1 VTVDAM
7 QLIWLIPLLP
17 ALAALVNGLAGVRFF
32 SRRTSGVLACLAILA
47 AFGLSVFAFVQLLA
61 RPVADRVH
69 DVVLATWVPRIP
81 VLLDT
86 GVLGGFSVTWGLRL
100 DALAAVMLLVVT
112 GIGSVIHVY
121 ATGYMA
127 DEPRGG
133 HARFFAYLNLFC
145 AFMLLL
151 VLGSNVLVM
160 FVGWE
165 GVGLAS
171 YLLIGFH
178 YERTSAADAGRKAFL
193 TNRIGD
199 WGFLL
204 GILLIFTTFGTF
216 DFREIATMVAALPD
230 GVHVGVI
237 TAIAVCLFIGAT
249 GKSAQV
255 PLHVWLPDAM
265 EGPTPVS
272 ALIHAATMV
281 TAGVYMVARNA
292 ALFSHAPGV
301 MTAVA
306 IVGIVTAF
314 VAASIALV
322 QPDIKRVLA
331 FSTISQLGYMFTSLG
346 LGGFAAAIF
355 HLVTHAFF
363 KALLFLGSGS
373 VIHALG
379 GEQDMHRMG
388 GLRKFLPVTYMTMLI
403 GALAIAGVPPL
414 AGFFSKDEI
423 LLRAF
428 QANRLI
434 WAVALLTALLTALY
448 MYRLI
453 ALTFLGEERR
463 GGEEAQGEGQAETET
478 PAHVP
483 HEAPSVMTMPLM
495 ILAVGSMIAGLL
507 GVPTALFGTGAI
519 TRFLDPVF
527 AGAGPSV
534 SGGSHGLTT
543 GGELGLMAISVA
555 AAAAGLLLARRFF
568 VTHPEGAGRLAL
580 RWPRLHTLLRRQYF
594 FDDIYAATVVR
605 GTAAAGRVLW
615 RIDTRLVDGLV
626 NGSGKLTLITA
637 WFSGL
642 TDRTVVDRLV
652 NLTGTVINEAGLA
665 MRRLQSGLV
674 QNYALLMLFGVF
686 AFVTLYL
693 FV

>member
-1 VTVDAM
+1 
-7 QLIWLIPLLP
+7 
-17 ALAALVNGLAGVRFF
+17 
-32 SRRTSGVLACLAILA
+32 
-47 AFGLSVFAFVQLLA
+47 
-61 RPVADRVH
+61 
-69 DVVLATWVPRIP
+69 
-81 VLLDT
+81 
-86 GVLGGFSVTWGLRL
+86 
-100 DALAAVMLLVVT
+100 
-112 GIGSVIHVY
+112 
-121 ATGYMA
+121 
-127 DEPRGG
+127 
-133 HARFFAYLNLFC
+133 
-145 AFMLLL
+145 
-151 VLGSNVLVM
+151 
-160 FVGWE
+160 
-165 GVGLAS
+165 
-171 YLLIGFH
+171 
-178 YERTSAADAGRKAFL
+178 
-193 TNRIGD
+193 
-199 WGFLL
+199 
-204 GILLIFTTFGTF
+204 
-216 DFREIATMVAALPD
+216 
-230 GVHVGVI
+230 
-237 TAIAVCLFIGAT
+237 
-249 GKSAQV
+249 
-255 PLHVWLPDAM
+255 
-265 EGPTPVS
+265 
-272 ALIHAATMV
+272 
-281 TAGVYMVARNA
+281 
-292 ALFSHAPGV
+292 

-314 VAASIALV
+314 VGASIALV

-331 FSTISQLGYMFTSLG
+331 FSTISQLGYMFTALG

-388 GLRKFLPVTYMTMLI
+388 GLRKYLPVTYMTMLV

-463 GGEEAQGEGQAETET
+463 GGEETPVEAQAETQLEPQT

-495 ILAVGSMIAGLL
+495 ILAVGSIVAGLL
-507 GVPTALFGTGAI
+507 GVPAALFGTGAI

-527 AGAGPSV
+527 AGAGPSG

-605 GTAAAGRVLW
+605 GTAAAGRGLW
-615 RIDTRLVDGLV
+615 RVDTGLVDGLV

-665 MRRLQSGLV
+665 VRRLQSGFV